1 VTQINALFNKAISSP
16 EVSTRLV
23 SLGAQPQ
30 GGTPEKFAEFFKTE
44 MTTWA
49 GVIKAADIKL
59 N

>member
-1 VTQINALFNKAISSP
+1 
-16 EVSTRLV
+16 V